1 MLGTRSIKRRIKTT
15 QSIRQITKAMEM
27 VSASKMRRAQLSA
40 LRSKPYAKKLQEI
53 LRRLAIHT
61 DLTQLPLFAVNRK
74 GKTVIVLVSSDRG
87 LTGGLAT
94 TLFRGLEDFLSQLKL
109 TDDQLDFIVV
119 GKKSRDY
126 LKKTAYSV
134 LADFSDLPDRLTFE
148 ETLPLS
154 KLLVDGYQER
164 RFKKIYLIH
173 MDFVS
178 TLIQR
183 VSINQLLPILLETL
197 SLPATPQEM
206 IELDVTARYEY
217 IFEPNPQELLAGLV
231 PYYLEI
237 QVYQIL
243 LDARASEHSARMV
256 AMKNASDNA
265 SDIIYDLTLEYNKSR
280 QAAITNELLD
290 IVTATATSKS

>member
-1 MLGTRSIKRRIKTT
+1 
-15 QSIRQITKAMEM
+15 
-27 VSASKMRRAQLSA
+27 
-40 LRSKPYAKKLQEI
+40 
-53 LRRLAIHT
+53 
-61 DLTQLPLFAVNRK
+61 
-74 GKTVIVLVSSDRG
+74 
-87 LTGGLAT
+87 
-94 TLFRGLEDFLSQLKL
+94 
-109 TDDQLDFIVV
+109 
-119 GKKSRDY
+119 
-126 LKKTAYSV
+126 